1 MESQTRAEKG
11 KQDNEETKPSKST
24 LSSMEQNPP
33 TSSGLIWICNVN
45 TISSIGQ
52 PAAGQLVKA
61 QKAQALSTSV
71 LENFAVVVSRF
82 TYCIELRVRLKMFF
96 KNINK
101 LKKNFY
107 KY

>member
-1 MESQTRAEKG
+1 MSLGFIHICEFVML
-11 KQDNEETKPSKST
+11 T
-24 LSSMEQNPP
+24 L
-33 TSSGLIWICNVN
+33 
-45 TISSIGQ
+45 SSIGQ
-52 PAAGQLVKA
+52 PDAGQLVKA

-82 TYCIELRVRLKMFF
+82 TYCIELRVRLKMFL

-101 LKKNFY
+101 LKRNFY